1 MNAITLKK
9 NKQDTFDSNEKQRYL
24 KKINKN

>member
-9 NKQDTFDSNEKQRYL
+9 DKQGTFDSNEKQRYL
-24 KKINKN
+24 KKINKI